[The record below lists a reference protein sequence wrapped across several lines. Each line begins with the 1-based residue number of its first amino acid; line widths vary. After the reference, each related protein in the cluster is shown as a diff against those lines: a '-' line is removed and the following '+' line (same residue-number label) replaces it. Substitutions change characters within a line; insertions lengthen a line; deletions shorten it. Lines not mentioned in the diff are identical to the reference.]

1 MLSPSKM
8 FNLKCAILVFLIVI
22 FIAMSI
28 LLFLA
33 RPQKPIQNP
42 KPGKMTHDLAYK
54 LMKGTNNV

>member
-1 MLSPSKM
+1 MSSPSKM

-33 RPQKPIQNP
+33 RPQKYKPIKNP
-42 KPGKMTHDLAYK
+42 KPGKMTHDLAQAK
-54 LMKGTNNV
+54 QCRG